1 MEFEKNT
8 MLFGAD
14 PMPRIVAIELGETG
28 TVKVYRREDDGSTVA
43 DVEPFHPFVWCD
55 SDVVDLGIETEK
67 LQGDL
72 KYGWLITVDS
82 WKELIA
88 LRNGLKKASRDF
100 LAFNDP
106 VQHYFTATGRTLFK
120 ELPFEELKR
129 MQLEV
134 LSLEDAV
141 AGIGDPSSGDHFM
154 SIALSDNTGWE
165 ELIIVDPKNAEESE
179 HAALKRLTALI
190 KERDPDVIEGH
201 NLFRFDLAYLVSRA
215 KKAKA
220 KLDWGRSGGFLRS
233 RPSRLQIAEKTI
245 DYPKFTIDG
254 RHFVDTFLLAQFYD
268 VGMRSL
274 VGFERLDVARHFG
287 FCDSEGL
294 SALTGKELQRA
305 YIDNSEKFS
314 ERARCAVRET
324 RAIADLLS
332 PSYFIQAQIFP
343 YNYQDVIVRGNATRI
358 NALFLREYFW
368 QRHSIPEM
376 PMARTFEGGYTD
388 IFFTGVARNVWH
400 CDIASLYPSIML
412 QFDCFPATDQL
423 QIFRHLLTDL
433 RTFRLEAKAEMR
445 AEKDP
450 AKQHHLQALQNTF
463 KILLNSFY
471 GYLGFSQGHFSDFD
485 AAARVTQIGR
495 DLLKKMIEWLNAQ
508 GAQVIEVDTDGIYFV
523 PPSTL
528 AAGVSPAKVQS
539 HAAGTAAT
547 TENQVDELQ
556 HALAKELPP
565 GVDVEFDE
573 QFEAMFSYKAKN
585 YALLTKAGD
594 VIIKGGALK
603 SRGLEKFQ
611 RVFVEEMI
619 KLIMKG
625 KPEAIPQLRD
635 EFERKIR
642 NREWKIDMLMKTDTL
657 QDSLDKYRA
666 KIAGSARNRATAY
679 ELALAS
685 GRNYKPGD
693 QISYY
698 IKATPKKVPTY
709 EAAKLA
715 SEFDPENRDENIDYY
730 VAKLDDLVKKFS
742 GLITAAGSAPK
753 QESLA

>member
-1 MEFEKNT
+1 MQFEKNT
-8 MLFGAD
+8 LLFGAD

-28 TVKVYRREDDGSTVA
+28 TVKVYRREEDGSTVA

-55 SDVVDLGIETEK
+55 SDVVDLGIETER
-67 LQGDL
+67 LEGDL

-88 LRNGLKKASRDF
+88 LRNGLKKAGRDF
-100 LAFNDP
+100 FAFNDP
-106 VQHYFTATGRTLFK
+106 VQHYLTATGRTLFK

-141 AGIGDPSSGDHFM
+141 AGIGDAGAGVTDPGYSNHIM

-165 ELIIVDPKNAEESE
+165 ELIIVDPTSVEESE

-190 KERDPDVIEGH
+190 KERDPDMIGGH
-201 NLFRFDLAYLVSRA
+201 NLFRFDLPYLVSRA
-215 KKAKA
+215 KKAKT

-245 DYPKFTIDG
+245 DYPKFAIDG

-274 VGFERLDVARHFG
+274 AGFERTDVARHFAL
-287 FCDSEGL
+287 CDSEEI

-305 YIDNSEKFS
+305 YIEND
-314 ERARCAVRET
+314 ERFRRRALCGVRET
-324 RAIADLLS
+324 RALSDLLS

-358 NALFLREYFW
+358 NALFLREYCR

-376 PMARTFEGGYTD
+376 PMARAFEGGYTD
-388 IFFTGVARNVWH
+388 VFFTGVAHDVWH

-433 RTFRLEAKAEMR
+433 RTFRLEAKSKMR
-445 AEKDP
+445 AEKDA

-471 GYLGFSQGHFSDFD
+471 GYLGFAQGHFADFD
-485 AAARVTQIGR
+485 AAARVTQMRR
-495 DLLKKMIEWLNAQ
+495 DLLKKMIDWLNEQ
-508 GAQVIEVDTDGIYFV
+508 GAKVIEVDTDGIYFV
-523 PPSTL
+523 PPD
-528 AAGVSPAKVQS
+528 KIDI
-539 HAAGTAAT
+539 
-547 TENQVDELQ
+547 DELQ
-556 HALAKELPP
+556 TGLAKELPA
-565 GVDVEFDE
+565 GIDIEFDE
-573 QFEAMFSYKAKN
+573 QFDAMFSYKAKN
-585 YALLTKAGD
+585 YALLTKDGH

-611 RVFVEEMI
+611 RVFLEEMI
-619 KLIMKG
+619 KLIMQG
-625 KPEAIPQLRD
+625 KPEAIADLRN

-642 NREWKIDMLMKTDTL
+642 NQEWKIDMLMKTDTL

-666 KIAGSARNRATAY
+666 KIAGSTRNRAAAY

-685 GRNYKPGD
+685 GRNYKPGN

-698 IKATPKKVPTY
+698 VKATPKKVPAY

-715 SEFDPENRDENIDYY
+715 SEFDPQNRDENVDYY
-730 VAKLDDLVKKFS
+730 IAKLDELMKKFGGRAAAAS
-742 GLITAAGSAPK
+742 STAK
-753 QESLA
+753 QESLAL